1 MSFAKKKQKILM
13 CVWKNNEI
21 HLQPF
26 NVSYSDG
33 RVSKVDQRWSTKR
46 KGTTW
51 VMELQPVFNY
61 LSIGADILIVSL
73 THGCGFNLSHILRWT
88 FPKDSFFVSPQS
100 QNWYSSLISFLE
112 DSAANEWCEYHIKK
126 QDLSLIFP
134 FMLNHLKRA
143 ISHYVALL
151 FGLGGRVLS
160 NEVWYL
166 Y

>member
-1 MSFAKKKQKILM
+1 
-13 CVWKNNEI
+13 
-21 HLQPF
+21 
-26 NVSYSDG
+26 
-33 RVSKVDQRWSTKR
+33 
-46 KGTTW
+46 
-51 VMELQPVFNY
+51 MELQPVFNY

-73 THGCGFNLSHILRWT
+73 THGCGFNLSQILLWT

-134 FMLNHLKRA
+134 FMLDHLKRA